1 MGVCAP
7 GLRSLS
13 MSKQEEVQEQAEVDE
28 QDTATTEAGQGAE
41 VSPEEEI
48 ASLYAQVEG
57 LQQEVASARDQMLR
71 AAAEAQ
77 NVRRRAQADVE
88 KAHKFALEKFAR
100 ELLPVVDSLEKATEA
115 LTGADES
122 QKEGVEMTLQLY
134 LAALEKFQIK
144 QLNPMGQAFDPQYH
158 EAMSMVPNP
167 AMPSNAVMDVLQKGY
182 TLNDR
187 LLRPAMVVVATGG
200 APKKI
205 DETA

>member
-1 MGVCAP
+1 
-7 GLRSLS
+7 
-13 MSKQEEVQEQAEVDE
+13 MSKQEELKQ
-28 QDTATTEAGQGAE
+28 QDDAVEPQVMAADIE

-48 ASLYAQVEG
+48 AGLSAQVEA
-57 LQQEVASARDQMLR
+57 LQQELADVRDQMLR

-77 NVRRRAQADVE
+77 NVRRRSEADVE
-88 KAHKFALEKFAR
+88 KAHKFALEKFSR

-115 LTGADES
+115 LGEVDES
-122 QKEGVEMTLQLY
+122 QKEGVEMTLRLFMGV
-134 LAALEKFQIK
+134 LEKFQIH
-144 QLNPMGQAFDPQYH
+144 QVNPLGQTFDPQFH

-167 AMPSNAVMDVLQKGY
+167 SLPANSVLDVLQKGY
-182 TLNDR
+182 TLNGR

>member
-1 MGVCAP
+1 
-7 GLRSLS
+7 
-13 MSKQEEVQEQAEVDE
+13 MSKQEEVQEQTEAELQEEATTAEV
-28 QDTATTEAGQGAE
+28 GQGQE
-41 VSPEEEI
+41 MSPEEEI
-48 ASLYAQVEG
+48 ASLSAQVEG
-57 LQQEVASARDQMLR
+57 LQQEIASARDQMLR

-77 NVRRRAQADVE
+77 NVRRRAEADVE

-115 LTGADES
+115 MAGVDES

-134 LAALEKFQIK
+134 LAAMEKFQIK
-144 QLNPMGQAFDPQYH
+144 QLNPLGQTFDPQYH

-167 AMPSNAVMDVLQKGY
+167 AMPSNSVMDVLQKGY
-182 TLNDR
+182 TLNNR

-200 APKKI
+200 EAKKI

>member
-1 MGVCAP
+1 
-7 GLRSLS
+7 
-13 MSKQEEVQEQAEVDE
+13 MSKQEEVQEQAEAELLDPT
-28 QDTATTEAGQGAE
+28 TAYAGQGHE
-41 VSPEEEI
+41 ISPEEEI
-48 ASLYAQVEG
+48 ASLSAQVEG

-77 NVRRRAQADVE
+77 NVRRRAEADVE
-88 KAHKFALEKFAR
+88 KARKFALEKFAR

-115 LTGADES
+115 LVSAEES

-134 LAALEKFQIK
+134 LAALEKFHIK
-144 QLNPMGQAFDPQYH
+144 QVNPLGQLFDPQYH

-167 AMPSNAVMDVLQKGY
+167 AMPSNSVMDVLQKGY

-200 APKKI
+200 EPKKI
-205 DETA
+205 NETA

>member
-1 MGVCAP
+1 
-7 GLRSLS
+7 
-13 MSKQEEVQEQAEVDE
+13 MSKQEEVQEQTEAELQEDATTAEV
-28 QDTATTEAGQGAE
+28 GQGQE
-41 VSPEEEI
+41 MSPEEEI
-48 ASLYAQVEG
+48 ASLSAQVEG
-57 LQQEVASARDQMLR
+57 LQQEIASARDQMLR

-77 NVRRRAQADVE
+77 NVRRRAEADIE

-115 LTGADES
+115 MAGVDES

-134 LAALEKFQIK
+134 LAAMEKFQIK
-144 QLNPMGQAFDPQYH
+144 QLNPLGQTFDPQYH

-167 AMPSNAVMDVLQKGY
+167 AMPSNSVMDVLQKGY
-182 TLNDR
+182 TLNNR

-200 APKKI
+200 EAKKI

>member
-1 MGVCAP
+1 
-7 GLRSLS
+7 
-13 MSKQEEVQEQAEVDE
+13 MSKDEALKQQDEAEVQEEAAT
-28 QDTATTEAGQGAE
+28 TATE

-48 ASLYAQVEG
+48 AGLSAQVAS
-57 LQQEVASARDQMLR
+57 LQEELDAAKDQMLR

-77 NVRRRAQADVE
+77 NVRRRAEADVE

-100 ELLPVVDSLEKATEA
+100 ELLPVADSLEKATEA
-115 LTGADES
+115 LGDVEAS
-122 QKEGVEMTLQLY
+122 QKEGVEMTLKLFQDVLGKFNIVQLDPQG
-134 LAALEKFQIK
+134 K
-144 QLNPMGQAFDPQYH
+144 PFDPQFH

-167 AMPSNAVMDVLQKGY
+167 ELPANSVMDVLQKGY

-200 APKKI
+200 SPKKI

>member
-1 MGVCAP
+1 
-7 GLRSLS
+7 
-13 MSKQEEVQEQAEVDE
+13 MSKQEKVQAQADAELLE
-28 QDTATTEAGQGAE
+28 PIAAEAGQGQE
-41 VSPEEEI
+41 LSPEEEI
-48 ASLYAQVEG
+48 ASLSAQVEG
-57 LQQEVASARDQMLR
+57 LQQEIASARDQMLR

-77 NVRRRAQADVE
+77 NVRRRAEADIE

-115 LTGADES
+115 MAGVDES

-134 LAALEKFQIK
+134 LAAMEKFQIK
-144 QLNPMGQAFDPQYH
+144 QLNPLGQTFDPQYH

-167 AMPSNAVMDVLQKGY
+167 ALPTNTVMDVLQKGY
-182 TLNDR
+182 TLNER

-200 APKKI
+200 VTKKI